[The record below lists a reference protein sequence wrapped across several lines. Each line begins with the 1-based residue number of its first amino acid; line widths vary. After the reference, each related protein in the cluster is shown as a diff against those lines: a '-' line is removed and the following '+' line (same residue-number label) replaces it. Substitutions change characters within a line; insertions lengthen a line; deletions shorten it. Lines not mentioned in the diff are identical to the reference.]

1 VVDVGCGSGILAVA
15 ASKLGAV
22 VDMCDTDE
30 TAVNDAKENF
40 KLNQS
45 VFNEVWVG
53 SVSKTSKKYDVVVA
67 NIVADVLAMIASDLK
82 RSMKENGILILS
94 GILDKHLSKVEN
106 KYKELKQL
114 EVIQKNEWVTLV
126 YSNLRS

>member
-1 VVDVGCGSGILAVA
+1 
-15 ASKLGAV
+15 
-22 VDMCDTDE
+22 CDTDE

-45 VFNEVWVG
+45 VFNEAWVG

-67 NIVADVLAMIASDLK
+67 NIVADVLAMISRDLK

-126 YSNLRS
+126 YSNV